1 MVLEI
6 KIPPVGESIAEVTL
20 SRWIKSDGDF
30 VEMDEVIAEL
40 ESDKATFELTAEQS
54 GVLKTITPEAETI
67 PIGTIVCTIDTA
79 SAKPAKKSSSVS
91 TVDVEEVVTPTSE
104 KENYA
109 KGHPSPAASKY
120 YLKKISILLK

>member
-20 SRWIKSDGDF
+20 SRWIKNDGDF

-54 GVLKTITPEAETI
+54 GVLKTITPEGETI
-67 PIGTIVCTIDTA
+67 PIGT
-79 SAKPAKKSSSVS
+79 
-91 TVDVEEVVTPTSE
+91 
-104 KENYA
+104 
-109 KGHPSPAASKY
+109 
-120 YLKKISILLK
+120 